1 MDMNLFKSYLTDINN
16 NLSAPQK
23 GLSPIYEGHSK
34 DKKMYEYGGKK
45 KMYEYGGKKKKM
57 MQQEEITAED
67 VVNEYLQSYF
77 GGELTE
83 GISEDAIIEAVQSL
97 NIITGELTE
106 YFLSED
112 EDIEPSEI
120 VVEAISDIFGDE
132 LNEDTADDEIISV
145 LENLNAVT
153 EIVNEYFTQD

>member
-1 MDMNLFKSYLTDINN
+1 MNLFKSYLSDINN
-16 NLSAPQK
+16 SLSAPQK
-23 GLSPIYEGHSK
+23 GLSPIMENMHLAPK
-34 DKKMYEYGGKK
+34 GKGRK
-45 KMYEYGGKKKKM
+45 AAEKMYEYGGKKKKM
-57 MQQEEITAED
+57 MQQEEVTAED

-77 GGELTE
+77 GDELTE
-83 GISEDAIIEAVQSL
+83 DISEDAIIEAVQTL

-112 EDIEPSEI
+112 EDMEPSEV

-132 LNEDTADDEIISV
+132 LNEDTADDEIMSV

>member
-1 MDMNLFKSYLTDINN
+1 MNLFKSYLTDINN

-34 DKKMYEYGGKK
+34 DK

>member
-34 DKKMYEYGGKK
+34 DK

>member
-1 MDMNLFKSYLTDINN
+1 MNMNLFKSYLSDINN
-16 NLSAPQK
+16 SLSAPQK

-45 KMYEYGGKKKKM
+45 KMYEYGGKKKM

-83 GISEDAIIEAVQSL
+83 DISEDSIIEAVQSL

-112 EDIEPSEI
+112 EDMEPSEV

-132 LNEDTADDEIISV
+132 LNEDTADDEIMNV

-153 EIVNEYFTQD
+153 QIVNEYFTSEE